1 MIRTW
6 VADIRPL
13 LDETCYQE
21 YYEHMPKFRQKKAD
35 ALKLVQGKAQSI
47 GVWYLYEQMKKEYGI
62 QKDAAYN
69 LSHSG
74 EYVLCSVHEG
84 KDPKIRVGCDIEE
97 IGICNMKIARR
108 FFCRSEYEKI
118 DSETNEERRRE
129 LFFRYWVLKESFIKA
144 TREGMAMGLDTFEIA
159 LGENGNPSVLLERPS
174 RYREPFYYMESAT
187 EDQKYRIA
195 VCSTDEEIDGVCVM
209 ALNHKIESRMKKIM
223 AAGLAGGLIVGV
235 AATGIFTTVTGN
247 TKEKEYQDKITSLE
261 KELKNAQKEEEET
274 GTDLEVMAQTSAQQ
288 LSEQG
293 DAWQMVLVNESHPL
307 DASYVPELA
316 ELEPDRQVDV
326 RILED
331 AQQMLADARNAGL
344 NPYVCSA
351 YRNYDYQR
359 SVFNDTMVDW
369 ITQGYTPLDA
379 YDETKKSVAVPGTS
393 EHATGLALDITS
405 ADYAQL
411 DDAQADTAEAK
422 WFAENCWKYGFIL
435 RYPPEKS
442 DVTGIIYEPW
452 HYRYVGK
459 EAAKEITESGLTLE
473 EYLEQSGVK

>member
-1 MIRTW
+1 
-6 VADIRPL
+6 
-13 LDETCYQE
+13 
-21 YYEHMPKFRQKKAD
+21 
-35 ALKLVQGKAQSI
+35 
-47 GVWYLYEQMKKEYGI
+47 
-62 QKDAAYN
+62 
-69 LSHSG
+69 
-74 EYVLCSVHEG
+74 
-84 KDPKIRVGCDIEE
+84 
-97 IGICNMKIARR
+97 
-108 FFCRSEYEKI
+108 
-118 DSETNEERRRE
+118 
-129 LFFRYWVLKESFIKA
+129 
-144 TREGMAMGLDTFEIA
+144 
-159 LGENGNPSVLLERPS
+159 
-174 RYREPFYYMESAT
+174 
-187 EDQKYRIA
+187 
-195 VCSTDEEIDGVCVM
+195 M

-235 AATGIFTTVTGN
+235 AATGIFTTVTGI

-307 DASYVPELA
+307 DSSYVPELA
-316 ELEPDRQVDV
+316 ELAPDRQVDV

>member
-1 MIRTW
+1 MQR
-6 VADIRPL
+6 
-13 LDETCYQE
+13 
-21 YYEHMPKFRQKKAD
+21 
-35 ALKLVQGKAQSI
+35 
-47 GVWYLYEQMKKEYGI
+47 
-62 QKDAAYN
+62 
-69 LSHSG
+69 
-74 EYVLCSVHEG
+74 
-84 KDPKIRVGCDIEE
+84 
-97 IGICNMKIARR
+97 
-108 FFCRSEYEKI
+108 
-118 DSETNEERRRE
+118 
-129 LFFRYWVLKESFIKA
+129 
-144 TREGMAMGLDTFEIA
+144 
-159 LGENGNPSVLLERPS
+159 
-174 RYREPFYYMESAT
+174 
-187 EDQKYRIA
+187 
-195 VCSTDEEIDGVCVM
+195 
-209 ALNHKIESRMKKIM
+209 
-223 AAGLAGGLIVGV
+223 
-235 AATGIFTTVTGN
+235 
-247 TKEKEYQDKITSLE
+247 
-261 KELKNAQKEEEET
+261 
-274 GTDLEVMAQTSAQQ
+274 
-288 LSEQG
+288 
-293 DAWQMVLVNESHPL
+293 
-307 DASYVPELA
+307 ELA

-326 RILED
+326 RILAD